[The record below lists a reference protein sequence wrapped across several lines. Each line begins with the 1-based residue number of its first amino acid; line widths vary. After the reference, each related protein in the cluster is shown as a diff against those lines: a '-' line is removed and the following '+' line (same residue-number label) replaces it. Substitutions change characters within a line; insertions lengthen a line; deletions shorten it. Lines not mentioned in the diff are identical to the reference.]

1 MAETKPILWHIPVSH
16 YSEKVRWALEHKAVE
31 HERRAPLAGAH
42 IVEALWLTRG
52 SSKTLPILRIDGRTI
67 GDSTEIIA
75 ALEDR
80 HPEPGLYPA
89 DPDERRQAL
98 ELEEFFDEELGPY
111 IRRYAWHEL
120 RKDRRRMSELAV
132 RTLPPGMQ
140 GFAPARATAG
150 RYGSALVQLRYRAGS
165 AEGAAEARD
174 KVLAALDRLE
184 RALDDAGGEYLVG
197 DSFSVA
203 DLTAAA
209 LFYPL
214 ANPPEGPSLL
224 PDPMPAKL
232 EEFRAPLKQRPGY
245 QWVLDTYRRHR
256 KPDATVSVSR

>member
-1 MAETKPILWHIPVSH
+1 VGEAKPVLWHIPVSH
-16 YSEKVRWALEHKAVE
+16 YSEKARWALGHKSVD

-42 IVEALWLTRG
+42 ILEALWLTRG
-52 SSKTLPILRIDGRTI
+52 SSKTLPILRLEGRTI

-75 ALEDR
+75 ALEAR
-80 HPEPGLYPA
+80 YPEPALYPD
-89 DPDERRQAL
+89 DPDERRRAL

-120 RKDRRRMSELAV
+120 RTDRARMSELAV
-132 RTLPPGMQ
+132 RMLPGPMQ
-140 GFAPARATAG
+140 GFPPARATAG

-165 AEGAAEARD
+165 VEGAAEARA

-184 RALDDAGGEYLVG
+184 RELDDAGGEYLVG
-197 DSFSVA
+197 DAFSVA

-214 ANPPEGPSLL
+214 VNPPEGPSLL
-224 PDPMPAKL
+224 PDPLPARL
-232 EEFRAPLKQRPGY
+232 EEFRAPLRQRPGY
-245 QWVLDTYRRHR
+245 QWVAETYRRHR
-256 KPDATVSVSR
+256 QPAASVLVSR